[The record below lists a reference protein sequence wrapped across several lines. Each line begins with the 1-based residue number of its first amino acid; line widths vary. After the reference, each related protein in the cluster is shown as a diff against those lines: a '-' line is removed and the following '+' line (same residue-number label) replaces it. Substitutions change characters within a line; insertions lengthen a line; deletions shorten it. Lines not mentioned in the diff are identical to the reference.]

1 MLFLWKLFY
10 FSTKWFKCESGMVTM
25 SLKGVWRR
33 EGRKNSSHAGHSGDK
48 SVSARGPDGVAQWA
62 KSKIREGRHRWLIAV
77 PIWPQLDTECTKSV
91 SNELTTFRS

>member
-10 FSTKWFKCESGMVTM
+10 FSTKWFKCESGGMVTM

-48 SVSARGPDGVAQWA
+48 PVSARALMVSHSGQSQ
-62 KSKIREGRHRWLIAV
+62 KKEKEGIV
-77 PIWPQLDTECTKSV
+77 G
-91 SNELTTFRS
+91 